1 MYNFKIA
8 TTLLVCISSF
18 LGANGQERTTGDL
31 QTYADALVKPVM
43 QGNHISGL
51 SIAVSVNGK
60 HTFLN
65 YGVASKATGTA
76 VSEQTLF
83 ELGSISKT
91 FTATLACLAEVEGK
105 LDLSKPVSQYLPQLK
120 HSAFDNINLY
130 HLGTHTAGGFDL
142 QLPDAIQN
150 EAQLMDFYRSWKPD
164 YTVGGQRIY
173 TNPSIGLLG
182 LIAGKA
188 FQQPFPAAMTQHVLN
203 KLHLSN
209 TFYEVPAAKMEQYA
223 QGYDKTDQ
231 PVRVNPAM
239 LANEAYGVKSC
250 TADMIKFVDANM
262 GIGPVD
268 KTVGKAIRKS
278 HTGYFSTESMTQDLI
293 WEQYDYPVTLEQ
305 LQKGNA
311 YEMIY
316 QPNKVEEIIPHAKAK
331 TQVLINKTGST
342 NGFGGYVLYLPAKK
356 IGIVILANKN
366 YPNAVRIDL
375 AYQLLSYLEKYP
387 SANR

>member
-8 TTLLVCISSF
+8 TTLLACISSF
-18 LGANGQERTTGDL
+18 LGGNGQERKTGDL
-31 QTYADALVKPVM
+31 QTYADALVRPVM
-43 QGNHISGL
+43 HGNHISGL

-65 YGVASKATGTA
+65 YGVASKAKGTA

-105 LDLSKPVSQYLPQLK
+105 LDFSKPVSQYLPQLK

-142 QLPDAIQN
+142 QLPDAVQN
-150 EAQLMDFYRSWKPD
+150 ETQLMDFYRSWKPD
-164 YTVGGQRIY
+164 YAVGTQRIY

-182 LIAGKA
+182 VIAGKA
-188 FQQPFPAAMTQHVLN
+188 FQQTFPAAMTQHVLN

-262 GIGPVD
+262 GVGPVD
-268 KTVGKAIRKS
+268 KTVAAAIRKS
-278 HTGYFSTESMTQDLI
+278 HTGYFTTANMTQDLI
-293 WEQYDYPVTLEQ
+293 WEQYDYPVTLGH

-316 QPNKVEEIIPHAKAK
+316 QPNKVEEIIPHAEEK

-342 NGFGGYVLYLPAKK
+342 NGFGGYVMYIPAKK

-375 AYQLLSYLEKYP
+375 AYQLLSYLEKEVK
-387 SANR
+387 

>member
-8 TTLLVCISSF
+8 TILLTCISSF
-18 LGANGQERTTGDL
+18 SGANGPERKIDNL
-31 QTYADALVKPVM
+31 QRYADALVKPLM
-43 QGNHISGL
+43 EENHIAGL

-65 YGVASKATGTA
+65 YGLASKANGTA

-91 FTATLACLAEVEGK
+91 FTATLACLADVESK

-120 HSAFDNINLY
+120 HTAFDKINLY

-142 QLPDAIQN
+142 QLPDEVKN
-150 EAQLMDFYRSWKPD
+150 ETQLMDFYRSWTPD
-164 YTVGGQRIY
+164 YGVGTQRIY

-182 LIAGKA
+182 VIAGKA
-188 FQQPFPAAMTQHVLN
+188 FQQPFPAAMTAHVFN
-203 KLHLSN
+203 KLQLSN
-209 TFYEVPAAKMEQYA
+209 TFYEVPAASMEQYA

-250 TADMIKFVDANM
+250 TADMIKFLDANM
-262 GIGPVD
+262 GLGPVD
-268 KTVGKAIRKS
+268 KTIDAAISKT
-278 HTGYFSTESMTQDLI
+278 HTGYFRTTSMTQDLI
-293 WEQYDYPVTLEQ
+293 WEQYDYPVTLER

-311 YEMIY
+311 YDMIY
-316 QPNKVEEIIPHAKAK
+316 QPNKVQEIIPHAKAK

-342 NGFGGYVLYLPAKK
+342 NGFGGYVMYVPAKK

-375 AYQLLSYLEKYP
+375 AYQLLSYLEKEGK
-387 SANR
+387 

>member
-18 LGANGQERTTGDL
+18 LGGNGPERKTNDL
-31 QTYADALVKPVM
+31 QTYADALVRPVM
-43 QGNHISGL
+43 QDNHISGL
-51 SIAVSVNGK
+51 SIAVSINGK

-65 YGVASKATGTA
+65 YGVASKANGTA

-91 FTATLACLAEVEGK
+91 FTVTLACLAEVEGK

-120 HSAFDNINLY
+120 HSAFDHINLY

-142 QLPDAIQN
+142 QLPDAVQN
-150 EAQLMDFYRSWKPD
+150 EAQLMDFYKSWKPE
-164 YTVGGQRIY
+164 YAVGTQRIY

-209 TFYEVPAAKMEQYA
+209 TFYELPATNMEQYA
-223 QGYDKTDQ
+223 QGYDKTDL

-262 GIGPVD
+262 GVVPVD
-268 KTVGKAIRKS
+268 KKVGKAISKS
-278 HTGYFSTESMTQDLI
+278 HTGYFRTASMTQDLI

-305 LQKGNA
+305 LQRGNA
-311 YEMIY
+311 YDMIY
-316 QPNKVEEIIPHAKAK
+316 QPNKVQEMIPHAKAK
-331 TQVLINKTGST
+331 KQVLINKTGST
-342 NGFGGYVLYLPAKK
+342 NGFGGYVMYIPAKK

-375 AYQLLSYLEKYP
+375 AYQLLSYLEKEGIK
-387 SANR
+387 